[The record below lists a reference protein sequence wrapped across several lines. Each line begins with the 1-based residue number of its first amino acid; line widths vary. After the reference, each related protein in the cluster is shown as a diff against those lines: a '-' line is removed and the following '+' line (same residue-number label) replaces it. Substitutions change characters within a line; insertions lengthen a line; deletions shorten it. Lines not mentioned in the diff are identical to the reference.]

1 MPRSAAPLLLLL
13 ALSQLRDAAACTNML
28 VSAGATTD
36 GSTHIA
42 YNADDGGLYGSL
54 GHYPAADHPPGSV
67 REIWDWDGSFYI
79 GSIPEV
85 PHTYNVV
92 GNTNEW
98 GLTIGETTWGGAAHV
113 LLCAP

>member
-1 MPRSAAPLLLLL
+1 MPRSAAPLLLL

-54 GHYPAADHPPGSV
+54 GHYPAADHPPGSPPTKH
-67 REIWDWDGSFYI
+67 RSRM
-79 GSIPEV
+79 
-85 PHTYNVV
+85 HTLDESV
-92 GNTNEW
+92 GAQSVMTER
-98 GLTIGETTWGGAAHV
+98 LTIADARRRRRWR
-113 LLCAP
+113 